1 MPNSY
6 FEVIGQLNP
15 ASQLDIIQLKE
26 ITPSVTSVK
35 EPFNQPA
42 NINPPSVIDTSNKIS
57 QLLSKF
63 IPKSK
68 SSDVSSTRM
77 PLESSMV
84 GLSFLFFQI
93 LKSFPN

>member
-42 NINPPSVIDTSNKIS
+42 NINPPYTKKQV
-57 QLLSKF
+57 F
-63 IPKSK
+63 
-68 SSDVSSTRM
+68 
-77 PLESSMV
+77 
-84 GLSFLFFQI
+84 
-93 LKSFPN
+93 

>member
-1 MPNSY
+1 MGYQLFFQFNVLMENLLQIILILKIKKKEIILMPNSY

-42 NINPPSVIDTSNKIS
+42 NINPPYTKKQV
-57 QLLSKF
+57 F
-63 IPKSK
+63 
-68 SSDVSSTRM
+68 
-77 PLESSMV
+77 
-84 GLSFLFFQI
+84 
-93 LKSFPN
+93 